1 MDRAARKVSVYGQK
15 IERASSNIL
24 RWNFVCDIND
34 ACVGIDREYY
44 QNRIFHCI
52 LKIYPRSCGPD
63 YKECYEP
70 IVDFLFAGSQTAKTT
85 QQTEGLFPGLSG
97 GTLFAAT

>member
-1 MDRAARKVSVYGQK
+1 M
-15 IERASSNIL
+15 
-24 RWNFVCDIND
+24 
-34 ACVGIDREYY
+34 IDREYY

-63 YKECYEP
+63 HKECYEA

-85 QQTEGLFPGLSG
+85 QQTEGGFPPNQASPVGLYSQM
-97 GTLFAAT
+97 F